1 MQAQPPARTVR
12 LTASRSVRRVGR
24 HLRAVHEATA
34 IPGRLD
40 ADLVIGDEDEQI
52 AAAQADVD
60 LVILDGH
67 GYLDE
72 VRVGRLSVTAL
83 RVAGEGV
90 TAPGFVLGCCW
101 GAAQPFVDAL
111 TGCLDAPTTL
121 LGCAGI
127 ARFEHAEPLFVALLR
142 QLADCAPGQMNSDRM
157 REIMTTS
164 LTTVIDAHPR
174 RDWARWRVIPLVPV
188 G

>member
-1 MQAQPPARTVR
+1 MQAQPSARTAR
-12 LTASRSVRRVGR
+12 LIASPSVRRIGR
-24 HLRAVHEATA
+24 HLHAVHDATA
-34 IPGRLD
+34 TQGLLD
-40 ADLVIGDEDEQI
+40 ASLVIGDEEEQV

-72 VRVGRLSVTAL
+72 VRIGRLSVTAL
-83 RVAGEGV
+83 RSATKGV

-127 ARFEHAEPLFVALLR
+127 ARFEHAEPLFIALLR
-142 QLADCAPGQMNSDRM
+142 QLADCA
-157 REIMTTS
+157 
-164 LTTVIDAHPR
+164 LA
-174 RDWARWRVIPLVPV
+174 
-188 G
+188 